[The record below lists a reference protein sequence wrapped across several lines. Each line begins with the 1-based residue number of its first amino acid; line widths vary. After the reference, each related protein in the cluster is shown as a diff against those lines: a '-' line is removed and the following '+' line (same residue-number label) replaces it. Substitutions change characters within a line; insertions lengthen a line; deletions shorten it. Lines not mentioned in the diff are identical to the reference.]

1 MIKLMI
7 KFSKITTFGIVIAVA
22 VIVGGGAFYGG
33 MKYAESK
40 SPRGALPGSEG
51 SLTLTGEIISQSDDS
66 LTIKLSDGSTK
77 IVVFNDH
84 TLTTKTVRA
93 ALNELNEGGQV
104 FVSGNENPDG
114 SYTAQTIQLSLP
126 QGK

>member
-1 MIKLMI
+1 MTKLN
-7 KFSKITTFGIVIAVA
+7 KITTLGIVIAVA
-22 VIVGGGAFYGG
+22 VIVGGSAFYGG
-33 MKYAESK
+33 MKYADNK
-40 SPRGALPGSEG
+40 SPQGVLLESEG
-51 SLTLTGEIISQSDDS
+51 SRPLTGEIISHSDNS

-77 IVVFNDH
+77 IIFFNDH

-93 ALNELNEGGQV
+93 VSNELNEGGQV